1 MTASCPSRYA
11 CFLIKFGQFEAQDKF
26 CQSRVD
32 PESRKSFALEQRTEQ
47 HTDQDPAQD
56 LLHPDG
62 DLVQGSEL
70 SGLVCKVQLVKKN
83 FSFNQNLF
91 DLLVYHRY
99 PENY

>member
-47 HTDQDPAQD
+47 HTDSDLARA
-56 LLHPDG
+56 LLHLDG
-62 DLVQGSEL
+62 FLVPRSEL
-70 SGLVCKVQLVKKN
+70 AGLVCQLHLDKKLPID
-83 FSFNQNLF
+83 SFQQKLI
-91 DLLVYHRY
+91 V
-99 PENY
+99 